1 MSPPG
6 PMVARGPIR
15 EALLALVLSAVA
27 TGAIAADPTP
37 ADRALLAASN
47 LFAAAPEQFRA
58 RLAAG
63 TTGGARTELEIWRG
77 GRDCLLVRPLAA
89 RQRGKLILQRGS
101 ERWLFAPGA
110 REPVR
115 LGPGLR
121 LAGTLSLEELFGID
135 IERGHRLLG
144 VESAGRI
151 VTFHLEADE
160 TTAAATGAAAV
171 RWVVDRETRR
181 PLRADLLLA
190 GGRVA
195 RIVEFQGFHPGR
207 RPLPARLVLKD
218 VLRGTPPLE
227 VEILEVEERPVP
239 AALFDLTDSS
249 VRARLLAGDP
259 EL

>member
-1 MSPPG
+1 M
-6 PMVARGPIR
+6 
-15 EALLALVLSAVA
+15 
-27 TGAIAADPTP
+27 
-37 ADRALLAASN
+37 
-47 LFAAAPEQFRA
+47 
-58 RLAAG
+58 
-63 TTGGARTELEIWRG
+63 RTEIEIWRG
-77 GRDCLLVRPLAA
+77 GRDRLLVRTSRPASGEA
-89 RQRGKLILQRGS
+89 DPQRGS

-110 REPVR
+110 RGRSGSARGSASPAR
-115 LGPGLR
+115 SPSKR
-121 LAGTLSLEELFGID
+121 LFGID
-135 IERGHRLLG
+135 IEHGHRLLG

-195 RIVEFQGFHPGR
+195 RVVEFQGFRPGR

-218 VLRGTPPLE
+218 VLRCTPPLE

-239 AALFDLTDSS
+239 AALFDLTDGSA
-249 VRARLLAGDP
+249 RARLLAGDP
-259 EL
+259 DSETFAAGVPPQGRAGVISPRRPGAARRRRLEPGEILRTRSTSSR